1 MKYLPLM
8 LLCLLPAGAACLPVA
23 GDRIQ
28 MRHLRTALLQA
39 GDIPDDAVFGAAP
52 LPGVRRH
59 ITAAELTRWA
69 VRQGAP
75 AAQAT
80 PTCFEWPMR
89 PLSNAEILEA
99 IRPILPPETEI
110 IIVESSRQPVPPGAL
125 QFPRANLREPA
136 PGSNLPVLWQGYVE
150 YADKRRFLLWAR
162 VSLKLSLQH
171 VVAAQD
177 LRAGSVITPDQLRQE
192 TVQIFPSPTAR
203 PRTLDQIAGRVP
215 RVPIKA
221 GTVLLEEN
229 LQPAPDVEKGEVIEL
244 EARLGRTLLRV
255 QARAE
260 NKARIGESLLVRNI
274 ASGKVVQARLEA
286 KGRAVVIAGGYVPLT
301 GRRAQ

>member
-1 MKYLPLM
+1 MKYLAFM
-8 LLCLLPAGAACLPVA
+8 LLCLVPAAAACLPVD

-28 MRHLRTALLQA
+28 MRHLRPALRQA
-39 GDIPDDAVFGAAP
+39 SEIPDDAVFGAAP

-59 ITAAELTRWA
+59 ITATELTRWA
-69 VRQGAP
+69 IRQGAS
-75 AAQAT
+75 AAQAE
-80 PTCFEWPMR
+80 PACFEWPMR
-89 PLSNAEILEA
+89 ALNRAEILA
-99 IRPILPPETEI
+99 AMRPALPAQTEI
-110 IIVESSRQPVPPGAL
+110 TIVETSRQLVPPGEL
-125 QFPRANLREPA
+125 LFPRANLREPA

-150 YADKRRFLLWAR
+150 YGGKRRFLLWAR
-162 VSLKLSLQH
+162 VSVKLSLQH

-177 LRAGSVITPDQLRQE
+177 LRAGAVIAPEQLREE
-192 TVQIFPSPTAR
+192 TVQIFPSPSAR
-203 PRTLDQIAGRVP
+203 PRSLAQIAGRVP

-260 NKARIGESLLVRNI
+260 NKARIGEPLLVRNI

-286 KGRAVVIAGGYVPLT
+286 KGRAVVIAGGFVPLT